1 VGETDEVIVW
11 ETGQRNGEQ
20 PGVAV
25 ANALGKAER
34 SSDTESDAGSSGE
47 RAAESES
54 DAGLSGERAAES
66 ESDAGLSGER
76 VVWVES
82 EAVKAMVSVAAGEEV
97 GEKGNVAGL
106 TPEASVEN
114 LGDVSDTAS
123 DTVSAAA
130 MSQTSLQIPGGV
142 TGGATGGAT
151 AEERVATEKSVG
163 VMAVAPRRPG

>member
-11 ETGQRNGEQ
+11 ETGQRNGER

-54 DAGLSGERAAES
+54 DAGLSGER
-66 ESDAGLSGER
+66 

-82 EAVKAMVSVAAGEEV
+82 EAVKEMVSVAAGEEV

-130 MSQTSLQIPGGV
+130 MSRTSLQIP
-142 TGGATGGAT
+142 GGATGGAT

-163 VMAVAPRRPG
+163 MMAVAPRRPG

>member
-1 VGETDEVIVW
+1 MGETDEVIVW

-54 DAGLSGERAAES
+54 DAGLSGER
-66 ESDAGLSGER
+66 

-82 EAVKAMVSVAAGEEV
+82 EAVKEMVSVAESAAAGEEV

-106 TPEASVEN
+106 TPETSVEN

-130 MSQTSLQIPGGV
+130 MARTSLQIPGEV
-142 TGGATGGAT
+142 TGGVN

-163 VMAVAPRRPG
+163 MMAVAPRRPG